1 MYYIFLEPL
10 SLSLLCQGFL
20 KLSVWLYL
28 DPSTCSAGL
37 HHTDNGHAKDQML
50 EVVTAGESDSR
61 LPSVRVG
68 HAAVKS
74 IGQVEITDE
83 ASLEDLKAQVKIL
96 KSQVEG
102 RSSSLSVWS
111 PFHT

>member
-1 MYYIFLEPL
+1 MYNIFLEPL
-10 SLSLLCQGFL
+10 SVSLWYQGFL

-28 DPSTCSAGL
+28 DPSACSTGL
-37 HHTDNGHAKDQML
+37 RHTDNGHAEDQML
-50 EVVTAGESDSR
+50 EVGESDSR

-68 HAAVKS
+68 PAAEVKS

-83 ASLEDLKAQVKIL
+83 ACLEDLKAQVKIW

-102 RSSSLSVWS
+102 RSS
-111 PFHT
+111 

>member
-1 MYYIFLEPL
+1 
-10 SLSLLCQGFL
+10 
-20 KLSVWLYL
+20 
-28 DPSTCSAGL
+28 
-37 HHTDNGHAKDQML
+37 ML

-68 HAAVKS
+68 HAAEVKS

-96 KSQVEG
+96 KLQVEG
-102 RSSSLSVWS
+102 RSSLLSVWS